1 MKDCYSILNVKQDM
15 PLDEIKSS
23 YRKLLKKYHPDT
35 YIGDKQFAQA
45 KTIELNKAYAE
56 ILKSYKNIFSM
67 NLKEVHFLNNRFKK
81 IIYTNEE
88 LIKVWNF
95 KKIQKKVKR
104 EEKNKNI
111 YLLNSFNS
119 VFHSSNRLWIITT
132 KSGKIRK
139 FKNFETYLKAKPYFN
154 KSNKEAV

>member
-1 MKDCYSILNVKQDM
+1 
-15 PLDEIKSS
+15 
-23 YRKLLKKYHPDT
+23 
-35 YIGDKQFAQA
+35 
-45 KTIELNKAYAE
+45 
-56 ILKSYKNIFSM
+56 M
-67 NLKEVHFLNNRFKK
+67 NLKEVRFLNNRFKK

-88 LIKVWNF
+88 LVKVWNF

-104 EEKNKNI
+104 ETKNKNI

-154 KSNKEAV
+154 KLNKEAV